1 MASPTVEHKP
11 PGLGAIVKRLL
22 VGAPISSHEELH
34 HRLNK
39 RVALAIFSSDALS
52 SSAYATDEILL
63 ALVLA
68 GSLAIGRSVPIGI
81 AVVVVL
87 SIVVISYRQIIHA
100 YPAGGGA
107 YIVASDN
114 LGVVPGLIAASSLF
128 IDYVLTVSVS
138 VAAAVAAMGAA
149 FPGLLEHRVVAAL
162 GMVVVITVLNLRGL
176 KESGTIF
183 AIPSYGFLISVGMMI
198 LVGVVRVATGHYT
211 PIRAHPIAA
220 EQALTM
226 LLVLRAF
233 SSGCTALT
241 GVEAI
246 SNGVPAFR
254 KPEAR
259 NASQTLLMLG
269 FLLAYLFLGITF
281 LAHFLHVD
289 PGLIEHGKTVT
300 SQIAQQV
307 FGSGSLFFY
316 LVQAFTAMILFLAA
330 NTSYAGFP
338 RLASIL
344 AQDRFLPRVLQNRG
358 DKLAY
363 SNGIVVLAAAA
374 AGVLINYGARVH
386 RIIPLYVIGV
396 FTSFTLAQSGMV
408 VRWFRLKGKSWRR
421 SAVVNGVG
429 AFTTFVVLIV
439 VSRTKFSL
447 GAWQVIILIPAI
459 AGLLYLIR
467 SHYLHVARTL
477 RLEVPV
483 ADIQTNRVVV
493 LASSYPGATV
503 KALAFTR
510 AFGAEETRVV
520 AVGLSRREL
529 SEARARW
536 DRLGLRDEIIEIGD
550 EIDDLVGYVG
560 KMQPTATNPVTV
572 VIPDP
577 QYPSRLEQLRK
588 QRKLLRIK
596 GALLYTPGIVVIS
609 IPFRPGYE
617 MELDKL
623 RAPARFSVIVLVSA
637 VHRATIRA
645 LKYARSLHPSELKAV
660 SIATD
665 SQEAERMESEWAAAG
680 LEVGLEIVDSPYRSI
695 IQPLLKEI
703 DDLRTT
709 RDDAIGVVIPEFV
722 PSRWWHTL
730 LHNQTAFMIKTA
742 LLFEPNVIVINVP
755 YRIPPR
761 SNKEA
766 PPESAETLI
775 EEARS

>member
-1 MASPTVEHKP
+1 MASSISEHKP

-39 RVALAIFSSDALS
+39 RVALAVFSSDALS

-63 ALVLA
+63 VLVLA
-68 GSLAIGRSVPIGI
+68 GSAAIWRAVPIGL
-81 AVVVVL
+81 AVTAVL
-87 SIVVISYRQIIHA
+87 SIVIISYRQTVRA
-100 YPAGGGA
+100 YPTGGGA
-107 YIVASDN
+107 YIVANDN
-114 LGVVPGLIAASSLF
+114 LGVFPGLIAASALL

-138 VAAAVAAMGAA
+138 VAAGVAALGAA
-149 FPGLLEHRVVAAL
+149 FPGLLEHRVAAAL
-162 GMVVVITVLNLRGL
+162 GVVAFITVLNLRGL

-183 AIPSYGFLISVGMMI
+183 AIPTYGFLISVGAMI
-198 LVGVVRVATGHYT
+198 LVGVIRVATGHYT
-211 PIRAHPIAA
+211 PIPAHQINPS
-220 EQALTM
+220 QM
-226 LLVLRAF
+226 LSLFLILRAF

-254 KPEAR
+254 KPESQ
-259 NASQTLLMLG
+259 NAAQTLLTLG

-281 LAHFLHVD
+281 LARVFHVD
-289 PGLIEHGKTVT
+289 PGLIESGKTVT
-300 SQIAQQV
+300 SQIAGQV
-307 FGSGSLFFY
+307 FGPASPFFY
-316 LVQAFTAMILFLAA
+316 LVQAFTALILFLAA
-330 NTSYAGFP
+330 NTSYADFP

-344 AQDRFLPRVLQNRG
+344 AKDRFLPRVLQNRG
-358 DKLAY
+358 DKLAF
-363 SNGIVVLAAAA
+363 SNGIVFLAVAAAA
-374 AGVLINYGARVH
+374 VLVNYGALVH

-396 FTSFTLAQSGMV
+396 FTSFTLSQSGMV
-408 VRWFRLKGKSWRR
+408 VHWFRLKGRKWRR

-429 AFTTFVVLIV
+429 AFTTFIVLIV
-439 VSRTKFSL
+439 VSITKFPL
-447 GAWQVIILIPAI
+447 GAWQVIILIPVVA
-459 AGLLYLIR
+459 ALLYLIR
-467 SHYLHVARTL
+467 SHYRHVAQIL
-477 RLEVPV
+477 RLDTPV
-483 ADIQTNRVVV
+483 ADIQTNRAVV
-493 LASSYPGATV
+493 LASTYPGATI

-529 SEARARW
+529 NEARARW

-550 EIDDLVGYVG
+550 EIDDLVKYVG
-560 KMQPTATNPVTV
+560 EMEPTAADPVTV

-660 SIATD
+660 TIATD
-665 SQEAERMESEWAAAG
+665 PQEAERMESDWAAAG

-755 YRIPPR
+755 YRIP
-761 SNKEA
+761 
-766 PPESAETLI
+766 
-775 EEARS
+775 ARSGRQGPPKIEVAEPVGS